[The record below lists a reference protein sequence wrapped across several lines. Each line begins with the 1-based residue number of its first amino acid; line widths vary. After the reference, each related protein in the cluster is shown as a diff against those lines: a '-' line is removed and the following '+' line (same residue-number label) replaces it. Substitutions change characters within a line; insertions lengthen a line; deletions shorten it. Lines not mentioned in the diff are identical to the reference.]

1 MTKSN
6 YRFRKLDEFE
16 ENYYRN
22 ALDKKEAYDTING
35 HFQGDTSIIPY
46 YLIGKKS
53 KVLTDRTYIS
63 ERCHTNKDGQ
73 ERVYLDWDSSDHTN
87 IFGGNTE

>member
-1 MTKSN
+1 MTKQN

-35 HFQGDTSIIPY
+35 HFQGDKTIIPY

-53 KVLTDRTYIS
+53 KVLKDRTYIS
-63 ERCHTNKDGQ
+63 DRCHTNKDGQ